1 MSDHNNL
8 ETAVSKPLPKLFTF
22 AAWGFII
29 IICLVSVTLSGM
41 AYQRSK
47 LDNDALR
54 NITNITERLEK
65 LANKLDSLAANSN
78 AFNRDSSDFL
88 HQNDRTAADDY
99 NALSQKYN
107 NSVLG
112 TDDGS
117 SKWLFTQ
124 NDDKRSQ

>member
-1 MSDHNNL
+1 MSDHNDL

>member
-1 MSDHNNL
+1 MSDHNDL
-8 ETAVSKPLPKLFTF
+8 ETGVSKPLPKLFTF